1 MTSTLLAARRATLR
15 FPCLARAPTRLY
27 TALLPRA
34 SPSAAPSAAT
44 AALRPRPAPPPALLT
59 SSRLYSALLPRAAP
73 PAPSPAA
80 AADGAPLGGALAQF
94 VRGLK
99 KSRGGRP
106 HLMRQGKA
114 IMGRAYRGLYDGKHI
129 FFGNNVSHARNKT
142 RRTWKPNIHYK
153 RFWSETYERFVEFRV
168 AASVI
173 KKVKKLAHGIDEYLM
188 RTPNDTLLYRN
199 AIKMKRNLLRI
210 HRQRAAMV
218 DAAAAEGSPAA
229 AEGAAALEAEAVA
242 GEAVELGEEVAEEAA
257 RSAAGVPWGRT
268 RWQRVYPK
276 D

>member
-1 MTSTLLAARRATLR
+1 MIARRVAALR
-15 FPCLARAPTRLY
+15 LPQLGRAPTRLY

-34 SPSAAPSAAT
+34 SPPAAPSAAA
-44 AALRPRPAPPPALLT
+44 AALRPRPAPPPALPT

-73 PAPSPAA
+73 PAPSPIA

-173 KKVKKLAHGIDEYLM
+173 KKVKKLAHGIDEWPVLP
-188 RTPNDTLLYRN
+188 RFLPRLRSLLPR
-199 AIKMKRNLLRI
+199 
-210 HRQRAAMV
+210 
-218 DAAAAEGSPAA
+218 
-229 AEGAAALEAEAVA
+229 
-242 GEAVELGEEVAEEAA
+242 
-257 RSAAGVPWGRT
+257 
-268 RWQRVYPK
+268 
-276 D
+276 

>member
-15 FPCLARAPTRLY
+15 FPGLGRAPTRLY

-34 SPSAAPSAAT
+34 SSWAAPSAAT
-44 AALRPRPAPPPALLT
+44 AALRMRPAPPLALLS

-73 PAPSPAA
+73 PAASPAA

-229 AEGAAALEAEAVA
+229 AEGAALEAEAV
-242 GEAVELGEEVAEEAA
+242 EAGEEVAEEAA

-276 D
+276 E

>member
-1 MTSTLLAARRATLR
+1 MIARRVAALR
-15 FPCLARAPTRLY
+15 LPHLVRTPTRLY

-44 AALRPRPAPPPALLT
+44 AALRPRPAPPPALLS

-73 PAPSPAA
+73 PAAASSSPAA

-229 AEGAAALEAEAVA
+229 AEGAALEAEAVA
-242 GEAVELGEEVAEEAA
+242 GEAVEVGEEGAEEAA

-276 D
+276 E